1 MVETDTTINNTG
13 EYIMGETDENTVSVS
28 NSNKRS
34 MTLVDTEDNS
44 AGEDYFPPL
53 KRFKTCSSQSQYE
66 WSLSE
71 DMLSYVLKQ
80 FHGFISDDELE
91 GSILKYNPIQSNV
104 PPPAPLDDFLRGAL
118 EKNHKCLKMQ
128 EDKLLQNMQ

>member
-1 MVETDTTINNTG
+1 
-13 EYIMGETDENTVSVS
+13 
-28 NSNKRS
+28 
-34 MTLVDTEDNS
+34 
-44 AGEDYFPPL
+44 
-53 KRFKTCSSQSQYE
+53 
-66 WSLSE
+66 
-71 DMLSYVLKQ
+71 MLSYVLKQ

-128 EDKLLQNMQ
+128 EDKLYKICSKKY